1 MIKRTAPRGLPRGA
15 VAKPA
20 AYDAAA
26 GADYYLRKRLVARIY
41 WHDSGAIERDTRFD
55 VDGRMHGAEREYH
68 SDGALAYRARWVH
81 GRQHGWQEQW
91 DERGRL
97 LVRTRFVRGT
107 GLDAWF
113 TIGRLSETR
122 QFVDGDRH
130 GFERWWSTRRTIW
143 SEAHYVAGREHGVFR
158 EWRDTATATATA
170 TLRRGFPHFWIR
182 GSRVTRRDYVRAATT
197 DASLPRVHPRDD
209 SPRRTAPDVIEV
221 IEPRPAR
228 RR

>member
-1 MIKRTAPRGLPRGA
+1 LPRGA
-15 VAKPA
+15 VARPDE
-20 AYDAAA
+20 DAATSGVA
-26 GADYYLRKRLVARIY
+26 YFVDDHLVARVY

-55 VDGRMHGAEREYH
+55 ADGRMHGPEREYH
-68 SDGALAYRARWVH
+68 LDGALAYRARWVH

-113 TIGRLSETR
+113 TLGRLSETR
-122 QFVDGDRH
+122 ACVDGDRH

-158 EWRDTATATATA
+158 EWRDTATNTATA
-170 TLRRGFPHFWIR
+170 SLRRGFPHFWIH
-182 GSRVTRRDYVRAATT
+182 GTRVTRRAYTRALAT
-197 DASLPRVHPRDD
+197 DATLPPLDARDD
-209 SPRRTAPDVIEV
+209 SPRRTAPRVIE
-221 IEPRPAR
+221 RP
-228 RR
+228 